1 MTNHR
6 KPFFTMLLMIIAF
19 GMSCY
24 LSTPKQTD
32 SLVHV
37 YMLDIG
43 QGDSFLIEAPNGKKL
58 LIDGGRDSTVL
69 SELSK
74 VLPIGDKSI
83 DVMIATHPDAD
94 HIGGLQPVLERY
106 HVGLFLTSQ
115 VTTDTKTFTDLYAE
129 LYKEGI
135 PSYYV
140 RQGMVLTLDI
150 NTIFTVLFP
159 DRDTSGWETNNA
171 SVVGRLQ
178 VGNRTMLFTGDS
190 PSSIE
195 HFLVQAYHEQLVSDV
210 LKLGHHGSKYS
221 SSTEYLKAVSPTLG
235 LVSAGIDNS
244 YHHPSVETLDR
255 MKALDIPWISTQ
267 DKGTVDLSTDGIAEW
282 SWKSID

>member
-1 MTNHR
+1 
-6 KPFFTMLLMIIAF
+6 MITAF

-24 LSTPKQTD
+24 LNAPKAKD
-32 SLVHV
+32 AIVHV

-43 QGDSFLIEAPNGKKL
+43 QGDSFLIEAANGKKI

-69 SELSK
+69 SELTK
-74 VLPIGDKSI
+74 VLPAGDKSI

-94 HIGGLQPVLERY
+94 HIGGLQTVLERY

-115 VTTDTKTFTDLYAE
+115 VTTDTKTFTDLYTE
-129 LYKEGI
+129 LYKEHI

-140 RQGMVLTLDI
+140 RHDMVLTLDA
-150 NTIFTVLFP
+150 NTTFTILFP
-159 DRDTSGWETNNA
+159 DRDTSGWKTNEA
-171 SVVGRLQ
+171 SVVGKLQ
-178 VGNRTMLFTGDS
+178 VGNRSMLFTGDS

-195 HFLVQAYHEQLVSDV
+195 HFLVQAYHGQLASDV

-221 SSTEYLKAVSPTLG
+221 SSAEYLEAVSPELG

-244 YHHPSVETLDR
+244 YHHPNVEMLDR
-255 MKALDIPWISTQ
+255 MKALAIPWISTQ

-282 SWKSID
+282 SWKSVD